1 MSKIVIRNL
10 LIHIAVNICNPPT
23 FTINKL
29 KSWVPHAYYYISSSI
44 LNCFVFSYLSAFQRT
59 QIVPKPLSG
68 LIKLGLLGLP
78 TLSAVHLQNPG
89 EGLYIGGSG
98 GIAD

>member
-1 MSKIVIRNL
+1 MRKIVIRNL

-23 FTINKL
+23 FSINKL

-59 QIVPKPLSG
+59 QIVPTPVWPGKTRATRVTRKTQG
-68 LIKLGLLGLP
+68 RDITVIIIIIK
-78 TLSAVHLQNPG
+78 
-89 EGLYIGGSG
+89 
-98 GIAD
+98 